1 MSKIEN
7 PNLVTRDGK
16 RIHIIH
22 DRTNRTS
29 YGYVVD
35 PAEDGRNLHVRV
47 ARSICSEQDN
57 FNKKV
62 ANSIVKTRLDSGV
75 KGSNEHRMFD
85 TTIAMSE
92 PSDSKEWRE
101 LDQTVV
107 NLADL
112 KLTEPEKVRQ
122 AHTSE

>member
-1 MSKIEN
+1 MNKIEN
-7 PNLVTRDGK
+7 PRRLTRDGK

-22 DRTNRTS
+22 DRSDCVS

-35 PAEDGRNLHVRV
+35 PDETGRNLHVRV
-47 ARSICSEQDN
+47 ARAICSNQDN

-62 ANSIVKTRLDSGV
+62 ANSILRTRLNTGI
-75 KGSNEHRMFD
+75 KGSNEHRMFEA
-85 TTIAMSE
+85 TIAMPQ
-92 PSDSKEWRE
+92 PSDSREWRE

-112 KLTEPEKVRQ
+112 RLTAPDEIRW
-122 AHTSE
+122 AHEA